1 MNGSSQPTVSH
12 AIPVGASYLGMIL
25 IWGTVPLAVNWS
37 ISGIGFALASLLRF
51 AIAAI
56 LVLLLL
62 RWRGE
67 RLLWDNGTWRV
78 YVLAGASFFAMLGV
92 FSGARFVPSGWIAVM
107 YGLSPA
113 ITAVMAHAWL
123 GEQRLAGIRLLGMF
137 VGLLGLM
144 LIFATALDFGAHA
157 VFGLAT
163 ILLAVTVAA
172 ATSVLVRRVG
182 AQVSALA
189 TTAGGSLVALPF
201 YLVTWWAID
210 GQWPHWSETVAL
222 QSGAA
227 LLYVATIGTGIV
239 FALMY
244 YVLKH
249 VSPTSV
255 SLIGMISPLL
265 ALVLGNMLNGEPLG
279 LRVWLGTALIL
290 ISLLMIEL
298 LPRMR

>member
-1 MNGSSQPTVSH
+1 MENYSQPADSQ
-12 AIPVGASYLGMIL
+12 AIPVAVSYLSMIL
-25 IWGTVPLAVNWS
+25 IWGTVPLAINWS
-37 ISGIGFALASLLRF
+37 IGDIGFAMASLLRF
-51 AIAAI
+51 AIAAV

-62 RWRGE
+62 RLRGE
-67 RLLWDNGTWRV
+67 RLLLANGAWRV
-78 YVLAGASFFAMLGV
+78 YLLAGVSFFAMLGV

-123 GEQRLAGIRLLGMF
+123 GEQRLAGIRLFGMF
-137 VGLLGLM
+137 IGLLGL
-144 LIFATALDFGAHA
+144 LVIFATALEFGGNA
-157 VFGLAT
+157 VFGLGT

-172 ATSVLVRRVG
+172 ATSVWIRKVG

-189 TTAGGSLVALPF
+189 TTAGGSLIALPF
-201 YLVTWWAID
+201 YLLTWWILD
-210 GQWPHWSETVAL
+210 GQWPDWSETITL
-222 QSGAA
+222 QSGVA

-255 SLIGMISPLL
+255 SLIGMVSPLL

-290 ISLLMIEL
+290 ISLLLIEL
-298 LPRMR
+298 LPRLR